1 MFTFRRSL
9 VACGIAA
16 SILSPARAQNITT
29 PPGRPGYVN
38 AAAVNATRI
47 DPHTPASSF
56 VFQIPPTGADS
67 TSVFM
72 NPTLGRTGN
81 SNAGGN
87 IRFPANGGTVLGLRE
102 ASTFGGA
109 FAAQAGPN
117 VGQVY
122 KYTILGNPPLAGGT
136 TNIAT
141 NIDEISWT
149 LLNDNGT
156 VFKTL
161 PFAPFEALTLGSPN
175 FQTAR
180 YSSAGSPVQFAD
192 AVQRAEF
199 YSSIQS
205 TPGWHTNLAPTVVN
219 RVNITVP
226 YWVNVLFPN
235 GTVVRAR
242 SFFTGTASDGTT
254 FVLML
259 DLLFEFLFDNEVVNE
274 IELGNF
280 STDGVNM
287 TAFPNT
293 YLFSLNMSNPQSPGD
308 CCVLGFHTY
317 FYDNAVPQDR
327 WLTIYE
333 SWISPGIFG
342 GGFQDV
348 TALSHEISETFNDP
362 YIDNVT
368 PNWQFPGQPH
378 GSTVCQNDL
387 ETGDPIE
394 VLSNATFPVTLG
406 GFTYHPQ
413 NEALIPWFGMGS
425 SNAIGGAYSY
435 PNTTVLP
442 HAALPCGS

>member
-1 MFTFRRSL
+1 
-9 VACGIAA
+9 
-16 SILSPARAQNITT
+16 
-29 PPGRPGYVN
+29 
-38 AAAVNATRI
+38 
-47 DPHTPASSF
+47 
-56 VFQIPPTGADS
+56 
-67 TSVFM
+67 
-72 NPTLGRTGN
+72 
-81 SNAGGN
+81 
-87 IRFPANGGTVLGLRE
+87 
-102 ASTFGGA
+102 
-109 FAAQAGPN
+109 
-117 VGQVY
+117 
-122 KYTILGNPPLAGGT
+122 
-136 TNIAT
+136 
-141 NIDEISWT
+141 
-149 LLNDNGT
+149 
-156 VFKTL
+156 
-161 PFAPFEALTLGSPN
+161 
-175 FQTAR
+175 
-180 YSSAGSPVQFAD
+180 
-192 AVQRAEF
+192 
-199 YSSIQS
+199 
-205 TPGWHTNLAPTVVN
+205 
-219 RVNITVP
+219 
-226 YWVNVLFPN
+226 
-235 GTVVRAR
+235 
-242 SFFTGTASDGTT
+242 
-254 FVLML
+254 
-259 DLLFEFLFDNEVVNE
+259 
-274 IELGNF
+274 LGNF